1 MSKQEN
7 SAAVYEIVAFIF
19 ADKDSALQVSKE
31 LKASA
36 KPTGYKIVANAVVEV
51 DAKGKPHV
59 HEAGHG
65 RWGTGIGAAA
75 GAGMLALIGGPAGL
89 LVWAVAGGA
98 IGGVIGKHMGRAIPT
113 EDLKKLAEQ
122 MQPNT
127 SAILAMVE
135 DTAAEALIGDL
146 QGYKAKVVTMTVGDE
161 ASGEIAQAVAVDVA
175 APAAAAPQRLQ
186 LRRLRLHQGGPAAAA
201 PAAAADKDAKK

>member
-1 MSKQEN
+1 MSSKE
-7 SAAVYEIVAFIF
+7 SSSSTVYNIIAFVF
-19 ADKDSALQVSKE
+19 ADKDTALQVSKE

-36 KPTGYKIVANAVVEV
+36 KPAGYKIVANAVVEV
-51 DAKGKPHV
+51 DDKGKPHV

-65 RWGTGIGAAA
+65 RWGTGIGAVA
-75 GAGMLALIGGPAGL
+75 GGGMMALLGGPAGL

-98 IGGVIGKHMGRAIPT
+98 IGGVIGKHMGRAIPA

-135 DTAAEALIGDL
+135 DKAAEQLIGDM
-146 QGYKAKVVTMTVGDE
+146 QGYKAQVVTLTVADE
-161 ASGEIAQAVAVDVA
+161 VSGEVAAAVAVDVEAPA
-175 APAAAAPQRLQ
+175 APAAAP
-186 LRRLRLHQGGPAAAA
+186 A
-201 PAAAADKDAKK
+201 PAAEDAKK

>member
-1 MSKQEN
+1 MSSKE
-7 SAAVYEIVAFIF
+7 SSSSAVYNIIAFVF
-19 ADKDSALQVSKE
+19 ADKDTALQVSKE

-36 KPTGYKIVANAVVEV
+36 KPAGYKIVANAVVEV
-51 DAKGKPHV
+51 DDKGKPHV

-65 RWGTGIGAAA
+65 RWGTGIGAVA
-75 GAGMLALIGGPAGL
+75 GGGMMALLGGPAGL

-98 IGGVIGKHMGRAIPT
+98 IGGVIGKHMGRAIPA

-135 DTAAEALIGDL
+135 DKAAEQLIGDM
-146 QGYKAKVVTMTVGDE
+146 QGYKAQVVTLTVADE
-161 ASGEIAQAVAVDVA
+161 VSGEVAATVAVDVEA
-175 APAAAAPQRLQ
+175 PDAPAPAAE
-186 LRRLRLHQGGPAAAA
+186 
-201 PAAAADKDAKK
+201 DAKK